1 MNRDEQG
8 RPASNRK
15 EDSGTRWPWW
25 GQCLLAVIALVAASG
40 LLNCLEKNSNDG
52 ELWQAV

>member
-1 MNRDEQG
+1 MNRDEHGKPAGDG
-8 RPASNRK
+8 R

-25 GQCLLAVIALVAASG
+25 GQFLLAVIALVTASR